1 MSHRNQLMNP
11 GQEMLDDNIEYTT
24 HDFSPP
30 PTPSKRRN
38 VASRELAS
46 STPKLWARWSYLFIG
61 MLVETSFSISVASQ
75 AHHDGLCQQL
85 VQRYRGI
92 MEHEDKGTRER
103 TREDRRTWRNLV
115 LVLSIPS
122 RITLSK
128 TACWHEK
135 KRSPTKDDDRITLL
149 PTLQRAIDATKYSE
163 LPQILETKT
172 LERDVATAI
181 PMGGRLEIRKNIPRK
196 LTRIRKPAGRCVNQL
211 ASNTRDLKVTADK
224 ILQMTRV
231 SEIGLC
237 LEVEHKDEEDQANR
251 YPPSVVVCLVQTY
264 ATSNILV
271 KKEIPRR
278 FHPVACALARSLAV
292 TDSETLHCLQG
303 RGCSGGG
310 GGDDGGGGGG
320 GSGGVVGAVRH
331 LREIHR

>member
-11 GQEMLDDNIEYTT
+11 GQEMLDDNIEYATERRFSVAYEIRPSHPPS

-38 VASRELAS
+38 VASREFAS
-46 STPKLWARWSYLFIG
+46 STPKLWTRWSYLFIG
-61 MLVETSFSISVASQ
+61 MPVETSFSISVASQ

-92 MEHEDKGTRER
+92 MEHEDKGTREDERERERMDMEKSR
-103 TREDRRTWRNLV
+103 T
-115 LVLSIPS
+115 VLSIPS

-149 PTLQRAIDATKYSE
+149 LTLQRAIDATKYSE

-181 PMGGRLEIRKNIPRK
+181 SMGGRLEIRKNIPRK
-196 LTRIRKPAGRCVNQL
+196 LTRIRKPARRCVNQL
-211 ASNTRDLKVTADK
+211 GSKEANGGRRWASRITPLRSLRTK
-224 ILQMTRV
+224 IR
-231 SEIGLC
+231 EKR
-237 LEVEHKDEEDQANR
+237 EVEKRARESSSNFKIG
-251 YPPSVVVCLVQTY
+251 PSP
-264 ATSNILV
+264 I
-271 KKEIPRR
+271 
-278 FHPVACALARSLAV
+278 
-292 TDSETLHCLQG
+292 TDL
-303 RGCSGGG
+303 CSQ
-310 GGDDGGGGGG
+310 GDDNLEEKW
-320 GSGGVVGAVRH
+320 VL
-331 LREIHR
+331 LRLAKLS